1 MKRIAPIIVTILVLA
16 YLSIYVS
23 IAFFMKDEAFV
34 GKAVLAVMG
43 IGSIAMMGAMIATL
57 ISRLKE
63 INKEDKD
70 DLSKY

>member
-16 YLSIYVS
+16 YLSIYVG

-63 INKEDKD
+63 ISKEDKD